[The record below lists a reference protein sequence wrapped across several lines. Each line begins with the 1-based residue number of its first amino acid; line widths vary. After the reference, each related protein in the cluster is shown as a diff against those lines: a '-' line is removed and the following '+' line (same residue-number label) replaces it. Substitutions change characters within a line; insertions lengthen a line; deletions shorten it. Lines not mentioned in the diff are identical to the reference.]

1 MIEVGS
7 VLVHEDVI
15 KENFVCNL
23 NKCQRCL
30 LP

>member
-7 VLVHEDVI
+7 VLVHEDVV

-23 NKCQRCL
+23 TKCKGAFAV
-30 LP
+30 